1 MNRQVT
7 DGCSR
12 SVKWDFEQCRV
23 TQTPLLSTTRRRWEP
38 TVESYHLA
46 PLLATPVVRLVA
58 RYAPLHN
65 ADTLCLIV
73 RQCVRPN
80 TRPLIPCQWCDQH
93 SLPCVTV
100 SVRLRLQIS
109 NLSPLPGHEGL
120 DDEMKRLADGAR
132 RVRSTEI
139 YELRVVSGPGV
150 VRVHTR
156 LYSYEGESHPRVLF
170 N

>member
-38 TVESYHLA
+38 TVESYHPA

-58 RYAPLHN
+58 GYAPLHN

-80 TRPLIPCQWCDQH
+80 TRPLIPCEWCTEH
-93 SLPCVTV
+93 RLTCVTV
-100 SVRLRLQIS
+100 SVHLKLQIS

-120 DDEMKRLADGAR
+120 DDETNRLADRACRVQSMVTLPR
-132 RVRSTEI
+132 RV
-139 YELRVVSGPGV
+139 
-150 VRVHTR
+150 
-156 LYSYEGESHPRVLF
+156 F
-170 N
+170 